1 MRDLIVSVVIIMLV
15 FISGYYSEKYLID
28 TGKELV
34 SRLKVI
40 EAEIKEDKMESF
52 EELKDIKKRWD
63 EVEVFWNMVTN
74 HLYTDNI
81 ELAFI
86 RLLIS
91 YDEDEKAECLVNIAE
106 VVAIIEDTPRSEKI
120 DWVNIF

>member
-1 MRDLIVSVVIIMLV
+1 MRDLIVSVAIIMLV

>member
-1 MRDLIVSVVIIMLV
+1 MRDLIVAVAIILLV
-15 FISGYYSEKYLID
+15 FISGYFSEKYLID
-28 TGKELV
+28 TGNELV
-34 SRLKVI
+34 SRLEVI

-63 EVEVFWNMVTN
+63 EIEVFWNMVTN

>member
-1 MRDLIVSVVIIMLV
+1 MRDLMVSVVIIMLV

-34 SRLKVI
+34 NRLKVI

>member
-1 MRDLIVSVVIIMLV
+1 MRDLIVSISILLLV
-15 FISGYYSEKYLID
+15 FVPGYYSEKYLID
-28 TGKELV
+28 TGNELV
-34 SRLKVI
+34 NRLRVV
-40 EAEIKEDKMESF
+40 ESEIKEDRMESI
-52 EELKDIKKRWD
+52 EELKNIKKRWD

-106 VVAIIEDTPRSEKI
+106 VIAIIEDTPRSEKI

>member
-1 MRDLIVSVVIIMLV
+1 MRDLIVSVAIIMLV

-120 DWVNIF
+120 DLVNIF

>member
-1 MRDLIVSVVIIMLV
+1 MRDLIVSVVIILLV
-15 FISGYYSEKYLID
+15 FISGYFSEKYLID
-28 TGKELV
+28 TGNELIN
-34 SRLKVI
+34 RLKVV
-40 EAEIKEDKMESF
+40 EAEIKEDRMESL
-52 EELKDIKKRWD
+52 EELKNIKKRWD

-106 VVAIIEDTPRSEKI
+106 VIAIIEDTPRSEKI

>member
-1 MRDLIVSVVIIMLV
+1 MRDLIVSVAIIMLV

-52 EELKDIKKRWD
+52 EELKDIKK
-63 EVEVFWNMVTN
+63 T
-74 HLYTDNI
+74 
-81 ELAFI
+81 
-86 RLLIS
+86 
-91 YDEDEKAECLVNIAE
+91 
-106 VVAIIEDTPRSEKI
+106 
-120 DWVNIF
+120 

>member
-1 MRDLIVSVVIIMLV
+1 MRDLIVSVAIIMLV

-91 YDEDEKAECLVNIAE
+91 YYEDEKAECLVNIAE

>member
-34 SRLKVI
+34 NRLKVI

>member
-34 SRLKVI
+34 NRLKVI

-63 EVEVFWNMVTN
+63 EVEVFWNIVTN